1 MSHIRILSSLEISQI
16 IKMSDAIQLMREAF
30 IAISSGRASIPIRM
44 HLPHGDDGE
53 SCTLLMPVYSE
64 DHSQIVVKLVNLN
77 PNNSEHE
84 LPLIHS
90 LAVLSDAKTGAPLA
104 VMNGESITSLR
115 TGAGAGLATEILS
128 RPDSSVLAIFGTGT
142 QAYTQVDAICAVRP
156 ITQMIVFGRS
166 SDSSDT
172 FAKKVLDRHNI
183 PAVKA
188 KRPEEL
194 AEADI
199 VCTATTS
206 MTPVFS
212 AKHLAPGAHVNG
224 IGSYRPD
231 MVEIP
236 ADVVAN
242 AKVVV
247 DQREACLQEAGDL
260 VQPIQHG
267 DFDESHIHAE
277 LGEILLS
284 NISGRTCDSEITLFK
299 SVGNAIQDLV
309 VANFIEKRA
318 REMDFGKKMFI

>member
-1 MSHIRILSSLEISQI
+1 MSHIRIISGLEISRI

-44 HLPHGDDGE
+44 HLPHGDEGG
-53 SCTLLMPVYSE
+53 SSTLLMPVYSE
-64 DHSQIVVKLVNLN
+64 DHAQIVVKLVNLN
-77 PNNSEHE
+77 PNNSEHG

-90 LAVLSDAKTGAPLA
+90 LVVLSDAKTGAPLA

-115 TGAGAGLATEILS
+115 TGAGAGLATEFLS
-128 RPDSSVLAIFGTGT
+128 RPDSSVLAIFGAGT
-142 QAYTQVDAICAVRP
+142 QAYTQVDAICAIRP
-156 ITQMIVFGRS
+156 ITQIIVFGRS

-172 FAKKVLDRHNI
+172 FAKKVSDHRNI

-212 AKHLAPGAHVNG
+212 ARHLAPGTHING
-224 IGSYRPD
+224 IGSYRPE

-236 ADVVAN
+236 PDVVAT

-247 DQREACLQEAGDL
+247 DQREACLKETGDL
-260 VQPIQHG
+260 VQPIRRG

-277 LGEILLS
+277 LGEILLGS
-284 NISGRTCDSEITLFK
+284 TSGRTSDSEITFFK

-309 VANFIEKRA
+309 VAHFIEKLA
-318 REMDFGKKMFI
+318 KEMGVGKNITI